1 MPEKKPTI
9 VRRDKLVAFY
19 GVPDSTGDSTTFHR
33 MKKFTQFAPSKNPIE
48 YGRQYVDE
56 PFGITDVMGYN
67 ASISYAFDKHRN
79 LPVQED
85 IVTITNKELIGDDAV
100 RTIILVD
107 TDTKEAWQRDYAVI
121 PGGEGDNVNVYTYNG
136 TLKCKGELIEGT
148 AETADDWQTVTFTEA
163 KTAALSAPAGAAV
176 AKVSTASSK
185 KSE

>member
-1 MPEKKPTI
+1 MSDVKI
-9 VRRDKLVAFY
+9 VQRHKIVAFY
-19 GVPDSTGDSTTFHR
+19 GVPSEDSVTFHR

-56 PFGITDVMGYN
+56 PFGVTDVMGYN
-67 ASISYAFDKHRN
+67 TSIAYAFDKHRN

-85 IVTITNKELIGDDAV
+85 IISITNGELTGDEAV

-121 PGGEGDNVNVYTYNG
+121 PAGEGDNVNVYTYNG
-136 TLKCKGELIEGT
+136 NLKCKGELIKGT
-148 AETADDWQTVTFTEA
+148 AETTDNWQTVTFTEA
-163 KTAALSAPAGAAV
+163 VPTALSAMAGNAAV
-176 AKVSTASSK
+176 KVSAASSK